1 MNIKKMEKLLALTA
15 SDQEEEARTAAFML
29 CKMLRDG
36 KADLSKLN
44 TSQPLVDRMQEEARR
59 QEAHRRA
66 KSQAERYAWQ
76 HRENLRRRQEEW
88 QKEVKAQ
95 RERAREERDW
105 QRSKK
110 EVEKDLEGFRRAA
123 RAASNRNARR
133 VNDEW
138 QAWGESF

>member
-1 MNIKKMEKLLALTA
+1 MNIEKMKKLLALTA
-15 SDQEEEARTAAFML
+15 SDQQEEARTAAFML
-29 CKMLRDG
+29 CRMLREN
-36 KADLSKLN
+36 KADLSRL
-44 TSQPLVDRMQEEARR
+44 TSSQPLVDRMQEAARR
-59 QEAHRRA
+59 QQAHRRA
-66 KSQAERYAWQ
+66 KSEAERYAQQ

-88 QKEVKAQ
+88 QKEVRAQ

-133 VNDEW
+133 MNDEW